1 MSVIDSDLMTVEDVA
16 GYLRVAE
23 RTIYDWAQKGE
34 IPCGKL
40 GSSWRFRRS
49 DIDRWL
55 AEKFNRKAPSRKVHT
70 GEVELSTL
78 LSPKAIHFFPAA
90 VRKEEVLRKLCRLLA
105 ESPLVKDG
113 QELESNIFHRENLM
127 STGLGRGLAVPHVR
141 LDSIHDVVV
150 AAAICAGG
158 VQDYEALDDEPVQ
171 LVFMIAA
178 STAQHEMHIKLLA
191 QIASRLKNRKLR
203 DRLIRSHTTE
213 DVLLTLAAGE

>member
-1 MSVIDSDLMTVEDVA
+1 MSVMDSDLMTVEDVA

-40 GSSWRFRRS
+40 GSSWRFRKT
-49 DIDRWL
+49 DIDQWL
-55 AEKFNRKAPSRKVHT
+55 AEKFDRKAPTRKVQT

-78 LSPKAIHFFPAA
+78 LSPKMIHFFPEA
-90 VRKEEVLRKLCRLLA
+90 VGKDAVLQKLCDLMGG
-105 ESPLVKDG
+105 SPVVKNA
-113 QELESNIFHRENLM
+113 QELQASIFHREHLM

-150 AAAICAGG
+150 AAAICADG
-158 VQDYEALDDEPVQ
+158 VADYEALDDEPVR

-203 DRLIRSHTTE
+203 DRLIKSRTTE

>member
-1 MSVIDSDLMTVEDVA
+1 MSVTDSDLMTVEDVA

-55 AEKFNRKAPSRKVHT
+55 AEKFNRKAPTRKVHS

-78 LSPKAIHFFPAA
+78 LSPRMIHFFTAPAS
-90 VRKEEVLRKLCRLLA
+90 KQQVLTKLCDLVEQA
-105 ESPLVKDG
+105 PQVKDP
-113 QELESNIFHRENLM
+113 QQLRESIFRREGLM
-127 STGLGRGLAVPHVR
+127 STGLGRGLAVPHIR
-141 LDSIHDVVV
+141 LDSVTDVVV
-150 AAAICAGG
+150 AAAICTAP
-158 VQDYEALDDEPVQ
+158 VADYESLDDEPVR

-178 STAQHEMHIKLLA
+178 ATAQHDMHIKLLA
-191 QIASRLKNRKLR
+191 QLASRLKNFRLREKLMCAR
-203 DRLIRSHTTE
+203 TTE
-213 DVLLTLAAGE
+213 DVLLALAAGE